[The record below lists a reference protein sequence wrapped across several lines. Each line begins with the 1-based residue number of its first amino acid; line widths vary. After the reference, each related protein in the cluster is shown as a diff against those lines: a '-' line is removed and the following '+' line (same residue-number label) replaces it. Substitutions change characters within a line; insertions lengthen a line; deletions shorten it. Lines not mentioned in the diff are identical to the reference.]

1 MWTVSGPPVHVGAF
15 VIKLDLS
22 TLCCLCTCVG
32 LTSVCSPDLCT
43 LLGAQI
49 RLSHFFLTSLIR
61 VRRSSA
67 HNVIPS
73 YLPPSIISFELKKT
87 FKWGFYYLICTLCAG
102 CSQELLDAPAGQL
115 TRDCASVDTMASAVP
130 QQQTAY
136 FHQTNVS
143 FPEELS
149 KPPTLLIISIV
160 VAFPW

>member
-1 MWTVSGPPVHVGAF
+1 MLTVSGPPVHVGAF

-43 LLGAQI
+43 LLGTQI

-73 YLPPSIISFELKKT
+73 YLPPSIISFERKKKP
-87 FKWGFYYLICTLCAG
+87 FKLGFCYLICTLCAG
-102 CSQELLDAPAGQL
+102 CSQELLEAPAGQL

-136 FHQTNVS
+136 FHQTKCFFS
-143 FPEELS
+143 
-149 KPPTLLIISIV
+149 
-160 VAFPW
+160 